1 MKIRQGFVSNSSS
14 SSFLIGLLRKP
25 RTVAEL
31 KRWLFGDM
39 DYLQWLDYGYKTID
53 VACRIFDDLKGKYP
67 IRSKSRLIK
76 EINSGYFTGM
86 PLSWRKTN
94 RPSDKLEKQ
103 FYKSFPQ
110 YKDRGYWNVDAIKET
125 MAKELSIK
133 IGDAQKQ
140 EWAEDNAE
148 VEKAAEEYLRREVQ
162 PIMEGRLI
170 YQLEYADGGDQAAAM
185 IEHGDVFCQIPH
197 VIISKH

>member
-140 EWAEDNAE
+140 EWAEKKWKSK
-148 VEKAAEEYLRREVQ
+148 KAAKKIFSRKVKPKR
-162 PIMEGRLI
+162 EGRLI
-170 YQLEYADGGDQAAAM
+170 
-185 IEHGDVFCQIPH
+185 FH
-197 VIISKH
+197 VEMG